1 MSSHPSPG
9 VTDHVKTTAGGT
21 SARATQAARA
31 TGASGVRPGRW
42 RAWRWVSGAVLFLV
56 LAAAWTDRYVLPF
69 AIIRPSR
76 MEHWNLY
83 AGRTPASVGLDAEE
97 FWTEAA
103 PDVWLKGWVVRPA
116 GNTPSRGTVV
126 LLHGSSSCKESML
139 GPAQF
144 LAANGF
150 GSILYDSRACGE
162 SGGRWATYGFHE
174 RTDFSRVLDAVT
186 RQHGDP
192 GPVGIFG
199 SSYGGSVALQA
210 MAGEPRVAAAIVEC
224 AFPDLRE
231 TVRDHG
237 RLWLHLPAWVSDL
250 TLDRAGTLAGFDPDA
265 VSPERSAR
273 RIAPRPVLLIHGTD
287 DPRIPLAHADRLR
300 VALGASAE
308 WYPVPGGG
316 HEELWHA
323 GGAEYRRRWLGFWE
337 RHLAGAATGGNFNP
351 SPAGKAVAKAGM
363 PP

>member
-1 MSSHPSPG
+1 MSRPPSPDLTG
-9 VTDHVKTTAGGT
+9 HVETTGRGASS
-21 SARATQAARA
+21 SARGAEAARTSPVPPKA
-31 TGASGVRPGRW
+31 KGW
-42 RAWRWVSGAVLFLV
+42 RAVRGVSGTVLCLL
-56 LAAAWTDRYVLPF
+56 LAAAWIDRYVLPF

-76 MEHWNLY
+76 MERWRLY

-97 FWTEAA
+97 FWAEAA
-103 PDVWLKGWVVRPA
+103 PDVWLKGWIVRPA
-116 GNTPSRGTVV
+116 GNLPSRGTVV

-150 GSILYDSRACGE
+150 GAILYDSRACGE
-162 SGGRWATYGFHE
+162 SGGNWATYGFHE
-174 RTDFSRVLDAVT
+174 RTDFSRVLDAVI

-210 MAGEPRVAAAIVEC
+210 MAGDPRVAATIAEC

-231 TVRDHG
+231 TIRDHG

-273 RIAPRPVLLIHGTD
+273 RIAPRPVLLIHGTE
-287 DPRIPLAHADRLR
+287 DPRIPLAHAERLR
-300 VALGASAE
+300 AALGASAE

-323 GGAEYRRRWLGFWE
+323 GGNEYRRRWLGFWE
-337 RHLAGAATGGNFNP
+337 RNLAGAVASGGR
-351 SPAGKAVAKAGM
+351 
-363 PP
+363 